1 MRKFVCVTGGVLSGL
16 GKGVVAAS
24 VGLLLKAH
32 GYSVTMQKIDPYL
45 NVDAGTMNPHEH
57 GEVFVTIDGKETDLD
72 IGHYERFLNAD
83 LCANNYITTGQV
95 YWNVI
100 QKERNGEFLGQT
112 VQIIPHITSEIKYL
126 IRRPVEKDG
135 AEISIIEVGGTVGD
149 IEGLPFLEAL
159 RQLKEEI
166 PREDIVFIHVT
177 LLPLLSSSGELKTKP
192 TQHSVK
198 ELRTIGIQP
207 DIIVA
212 RCNRPIPTAAKE
224 KIALFCSIPATHVIE
239 DRDLPTPYM
248 APLALMKEKLDR
260 RVLEKLSLPTK
271 SVQLE
276 RWEELTERII
286 TPAQRVKIGLVGKY
300 IEFSDSYISI
310 ADAFVHAGAEL
321 NVGVDITWLSAEQL
335 QRDGTDSLLR
345 DLDGVLVPGGF
356 GERGIEGK
364 VKAITYLRENKI
376 PFFGI
381 CLGLQCAV
389 IEFARNVAGL
399 TGANSTEFDPAT
411 PYPVID
417 LMEEQTKISQKG
429 GTMRLGEYEAVL
441 CNNSKSFASYR
452 SHRIQERH
460 RHRFEFNSA
469 FREQLTRAGMR
480 VAATSPDERLVEI
493 IELAEHPW
501 FVAVQFHPE
510 FRSRLLAPHPLFVG
524 FLNACLAK
532 QSSCC

>member
-1 MRKFVCVTGGVLSGL
+1 MRKFVFVTGGVLSGL

-24 VGLLLKAH
+24 IGLLLKSR
-32 GYSVTMQKIDPYL
+32 GYRVTMQKIDPYL
-45 NVDAGTMNPHEH
+45 NVDAGTMNPQEH

-72 IGHYERFLNAD
+72 IGRYERFLNEDLTAD
-83 LCANNYITTGQV
+83 NYITTGQV

-100 QKERNGEFLGQT
+100 HKERNGEFLGQT
-112 VQIIPHITSEIKYL
+112 VQIIPHITDEIKRL

-135 AEISIIEVGGTVGD
+135 AEISVVEVGGTVGD
-149 IEGLPFLEAL
+149 IEGLPFLESL
-159 RQLKEEI
+159 RQFKEEI
-166 PREDIVFIHVT
+166 PREDIVFVHVT
-177 LLPLLSSSGELKTKP
+177 LLPLLASSDELKTKP

-212 RCNRPIPTAAKE
+212 RCNRAIPTAAKE
-224 KIALFCSIPATHVIE
+224 KIALFCSIPPTHVIE
-239 DRDLPTPYM
+239 DRDLATPYG
-248 APLALMKEKLDR
+248 APLALMEEELDL
-260 RVLEKLSLPTK
+260 RVLEKLALPIE
-271 SVQLE
+271 SVKLE
-276 RWEELTERII
+276 RWEELIERV
-286 TPAQRVKIGLVGKY
+286 TAPAQRVKIGLVGKY
-300 IEFSDSYISI
+300 IELDDSYISI

-321 NVGVDITWLSAEQL
+321 NAGVDISLLSAEQL
-335 QRDGTDSLLR
+335 QRDGTDRLLR

-364 VKAITYLRENKI
+364 VKTITYLRENKI

-381 CLGLQCAV
+381 CLGMQCAV

-399 TGANSTEFDPAT
+399 DRANSAEFDPVT
-411 PYPVID
+411 LYPVID
-417 LMEEQTKISQKG
+417 LMEEQTQVTQKG

-441 CNNSKSFASYR
+441 CDDSKSFTYYR
-452 SHRIQERH
+452 CHRIRERH

-480 VAATSPDERLVEI
+480 VAASSPDGRLVEI
-493 IELAEHPW
+493 IELVDHPW

-524 FLNACLAK
+524 FLNACLTK
-532 QSSCC
+532 KSS